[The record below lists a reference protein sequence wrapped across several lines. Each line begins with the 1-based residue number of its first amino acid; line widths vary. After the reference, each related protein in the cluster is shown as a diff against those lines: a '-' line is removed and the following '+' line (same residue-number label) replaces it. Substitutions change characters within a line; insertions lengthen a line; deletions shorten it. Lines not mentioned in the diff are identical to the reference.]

1 MKLKRLWLRKLSGTS
16 NAFRL
21 AEMGPHRF
29 LLNMDYPKQMQMPD
43 GRIVPCFE
51 LSEMYEDKDGNWIR
65 TWPQVDTYISLEQLM
80 EEYVIEDSKV
90 DSYIKG
96 LEEFKELSLKE
107 ASKNMN
113 KGFNELCNALYDPDK
128 SMNAGIK
135 EIVGEGKAEQSLS
148 YENGVTDM
156 DKEINDVIERK
167 INDTDEG
174 DKEDICALH
183 SGESEANEEG
193 PAE

>member
-1 MKLKRLWLRKLSGTS
+1 MKRLWLRKLSETS

-21 AEMGPHRF
+21 AEMGPHKF
-29 LLNMDYPKQMQMPD
+29 LLNMDYPRQMQMPD

-51 LSEMYEDKDGNWIR
+51 LSELYEDKDGNWIR

-90 DSYIKG
+90 NSYIKG

-107 ASKNMN
+107 GSKNMN
-113 KGFNELCNALYDPDK
+113 KGFTELCNTLYDPDK

-135 EIVGEGKAEQSLS
+135 EIIGEGKAEQALS
-148 YENGVTDM
+148 YENGVTNM
-156 DKEINDVIERK
+156 DKEINDLVERK
-167 INDTDEG
+167 INDTNEG
-174 DKEDICALH
+174 HTEDIHTLH
-183 SGESEANEEG
+183 SGEPEANTEG
-193 PAE
+193 SAE

>member
-1 MKLKRLWLRKLSGTS
+1 MLNQLKRQMKIKRLWLRKLNENS
-16 NAFRL
+16 NAYRL

-29 LLNMDYPKQMQMPD
+29 LLNMDYPRQMQMPD

-51 LSEMYEDKDGNWIR
+51 LSEMYEDKDGNWIC

-107 ASKNMN
+107 ASENMN
-113 KGFNELCNALYDPDK
+113 KGIFDLCKELYGPDQK
-128 SMNAGIK
+128 IESEEVE
-135 EIVGEGKAEQSLS
+135 EIV
-148 YENGVTDM
+148 
-156 DKEINDVIERK
+156 ERK
-167 INDTDEG
+167 INDTNERHT
-174 DKEDICALH
+174 EDIHTLH
-183 SGESEANEEG
+183 SGESETDTEG
-193 PAE
+193 SAE